1 MVKLFATHCTG
12 VMVLRNNVHCWCSS
26 ANGRRVMVVVV
37 RCASQFLLNTEV
49 KATPPSRSSLRKPIV
64 KLIIFTTFWVPSC
77 SKDMIMV
84 ILMIMT
90 IIHGDDE

>member
-1 MVKLFATHCTG
+1 MQIVIFP
-12 VMVLRNNVHCWCSS
+12 SF
-26 ANGRRVMVVVV
+26 
-37 RCASQFLLNTEV
+37 FLL
-49 KATPPSRSSLRKPIV
+49 SSMAALFGGGGSSPEHHIMAIY
-64 KLIIFTTFWVPSC
+64 KLIIFNTFWVPSC